1 MHLSIILHVNTV
13 TLLAEQNNLVQSHST
28 ASSHCI
34 VNVVVNA
41 LKKIRTSKDKHT
53 GESLSTAH
61 MVPRLLYKHFLKGL
75 VYHKHPPRAVC
86 P

>member
-41 LKKIRTSKDKHT
+41 LKKSGHPKISIL
-53 GESLSTAH
+53 ESH
-61 MVPRLLYKHFLKGL
+61 
-75 VYHKHPPRAVC
+75 
-86 P
+86 